1 MTTNVEM
8 RSNIKRNRILYII
21 ATALRG
27 TALLCA
33 TGTLMQTLLHT
44 LGFTK
49 ILTFNILFFKIELDQ
64 NALHTTL
71 LQFANV
77 FTIFLCSRWADKG
90 NIFKRCGGMLILN
103 GLLFLCFIPACIA
116 NNASWYSYVLLL
128 GVGIMQQI
136 TVGLCTVC
144 EYKIPYFIYKPD
156 DYGVIA
162 SIGGI
167 ISAIIQVGVGA
178 LIAFLEKYF
187 DYALIMIFAFA
198 ASAVFAVLAGVCHL
212 LYKSIIDMETV
223 QQMNK
228 EKGQEKTV
236 SFKEVFFHPVFIKL
250 LPANLFR
257 GFANGT
263 TMILAIMALEIGFYE
278 SDTTAMAPV
287 QSLATFIGC
296 MLFGMITTK
305 ISPRISAFLGSIL
318 LCAGFP
324 LIFWGHIEIPIM
336 FFGNVKLLYI
346 SIALILFGR
355 TFVDYAVPS
364 VLIKAVPVEIA
375 GTYNAWRMLLHQGG
389 TLIATTIMTLR
400 LVSIEVLVIL
410 TILFTIYSGFCFL
423 LSKELR
429 EVSPAII
436 KRQ

>member
-1 MTTNVEM
+1 MTDSVEM
-8 RSNIKRNRILYII
+8 RSCINRNRFLCIL

-33 TGTLMQTLLHT
+33 TGTLMQTLLST
-44 LGFTK
+44 LGFSAT
-49 ILTFNILFFKIELDQ
+49 Q
-64 NALHTTL
+64 NYWHTTL

-77 FTIFLCSRWADKG
+77 LTILFCSRWADKG
-90 NIFKRCGGMLILN
+90 NIFKRCGYVIILN
-103 GLLFLCFIPACIA
+103 GLIFLGFIPACIA
-116 NNASWYSYVLLL
+116 NNASWYSYALLL

-136 TVGLCTVC
+136 TVGLATVC

-167 ISAIIQVGVGA
+167 TSAIIQFGVGV

-198 ASAVFAVLAGVCHL
+198 VSTVFAALAGVCHL
-212 LYKSIIDMETV
+212 LYKSIIDMELV

-263 TMILAIMALEIGFYE
+263 TMILAIMALDIGFSE
-278 SDTTAMAPV
+278 SVTTAMAPV
-287 QSLATFIGC
+287 QSAATFIGC
-296 MLFGMITTK
+296 MLFGVITTK
-305 ISPRISAFLGSIL
+305 ISPRISAFVGSIL
-318 LCAGFP
+318 LCAGLP
-324 LIFWGHIEIPIM
+324 LIF
-336 FFGNVKLLYI
+336 FGSKILFLVAVAI
-346 SIALILFGR
+346 ILFGR

-389 TLIATTIMTLR
+389 TLLATAIAPYFP
-400 LVSIEVLVIL
+400 VSVLVVI
-410 TILFTIYSGFCFL
+410 TIAFSAYSGFCFL

-429 EVSPAII
+429 AVSPAII
-436 KRQ
+436 KR